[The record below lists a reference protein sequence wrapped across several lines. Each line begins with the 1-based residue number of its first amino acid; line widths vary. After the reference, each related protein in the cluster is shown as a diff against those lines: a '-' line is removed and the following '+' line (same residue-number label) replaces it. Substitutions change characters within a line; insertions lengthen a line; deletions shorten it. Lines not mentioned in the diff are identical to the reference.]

1 MKATELA
8 RVGLVTKKN
17 ACQILSTE
25 VKMAGELTVQPV
37 ATARRVA
44 VYKASVKS
52 SATARL
58 TLIMTAI

>member
-1 MKATELA
+1 
-8 RVGLVTKKN
+8 
-17 ACQILSTE
+17 
-25 VKMAGELTVQPV
+25 MAGELTVQPV